1 MKKGRF
7 LARAL
12 ASVFAACALCFA
24 GCKDDIP
31 ENDVT
36 VYMPDGAP
44 ALALAGVMKDDTA
57 DDGVTYRVVAPALIK
72 TKITYDDADKNADIC
87 VVPVTAAC
95 KLVGDGSEYKML
107 GAVTHGNLYLISK
120 AETAYT
126 QENLSLLVGKTVG
139 VLQINEVPG
148 LTLKATLQ
156 KHGLAYAELTDGAS
170 AQADKV
176 NLKGIA
182 DATAIDG
189 SLDCYLLAEPAV
201 SVQVNKNGYTIV
213 GDLQA
218 LYSSAETGYPQAVL
232 LAKKALTEEKA
243 AWTKAFVEKI
253 AAAGEWLE
261 TASGVQIVETVTAHL
276 EDENYA
282 TTLKAPLL
290 SADVVARCGVRFSYA
305 RDCKTDVDAVMTAL
319 SGVNAN
325 AAVVPS
331 ADFYWAE

>member
-1 MKKGRF
+1 MKMGRF

-12 ASVFAACALCFA
+12 ATIVAACALCFS
-24 GCKDDIP
+24 GCKDDVP
-31 ENDVT
+31 ADETT

-44 ALALAGVMKDDTA
+44 ALALAGVMKEDSDS
-57 DDGVTYRVVAPALIK
+57 DGITYRVVAPALIK
-72 TKITYDDADKNADIC
+72 TKITYSDMDKNADFC
-87 VVPVTAAC
+87 VLPVTAAC
-95 KLVGDGSEYKML
+95 KLVGDGTAYKML
-107 GAVTHGNLYLISK
+107 GALTQGNLYLISK
-120 AETAYT
+120 TTTNYT
-126 QENLSLLVGKTVG
+126 QENLSDLIGKTVG

-148 LTLKATLQ
+148 LTLKATLN
-156 KHGLAYAELTDGAS
+156 KLGLSYVELVDGAS

-218 LYSSAETGYPQAVL
+218 LYSSAEIGYPQAVL
-232 LAKKALTEEKA
+232 VAKTSILQEKA
-243 AWTKAFVEKI
+243 DWTKAFLEKI
-253 AAAGEWLE
+253 AAAGDWLKSARGE
-261 TASGVQIVETVTAHL
+261 EIVQTVTAHL

-282 TTLKAPLL
+282 TSLKAPLL
-290 SADVVARCGVRFSYA
+290 TADVLARCGVRFSYA
-305 RDCKTDVDAVMTAL
+305 RDCKVDVDAFMNAL
-319 SGVNAN
+319 KGVNAN

-331 ADFYWAE
+331 ADFYWTE